1 MKVLV
6 FILSLLSLNALAEEV
21 IKIEYPFDFSGGL
34 LKQPQMSKV
43 KGASFIVNKH
53 IQENYNQDNQFFCGG
68 VYMLT
73 PDQELKSAYESG
85 IIKVVSEFG
94 YTKNFNAYTP
104 IRQLVQNPDK
114 NAVFNGY
121 YFVSS
126 NR

>member
-1 MKVLV
+1 MKVLI
-6 FILSLLSLNALAEEV
+6 FILSLLPLNALAEEV
-21 IKIEYPFDFSGGL
+21 IKIGYPFDFSGVL
-34 LKQPQMSKV
+34 LKQPQMTKA
-43 KGASFIVNKH
+43 KDASFIVNKH
-53 IQENYNQDNQFFCGG
+53 IQEYYNQDNQFFCGG

-73 PDQELKSAYESG
+73 PDQELKSAYENG
-85 IIKVVSEFG
+85 IVNVVSEFG
-94 YTKNFNAYTP
+94 YTKSITAYTP

>member
-21 IKIEYPFDFSGGL
+21 IKIEYPFDFSGVL
-34 LKQPQMSKV
+34 LEQPKMSKV

-73 PDQELKSAYESG
+73 PDQELKNAYESG
-85 IIKVVSEFG
+85 IVKVVSEFG
-94 YTKNFNAYTP
+94 YTKNFKAYTP
-104 IRQLVQNPDK
+104 IRQLVKNPDK